1 MREGGLKIS
10 NKKEE
15 IRLIAEERLREKTDK
30 LENIPKEV
38 DALIHE
44 LEVHQIELEMQNEEL
59 RDSRAELEKL
69 HDKYYDLYDFAP
81 VGYFTID
88 LSTKIT
94 EVNTTGADLLGFP
107 KETII
112 ERFFRWYVTNESKE
126 YFQYHFNK
134 AFKEMY
140 KQVFE
145 IGLIKKNGIIFDAH
159 IEILP
164 YFENK
169 NKPFRS
175 NVLLKMAVVDITEQK
190 KLEKELKRSNEE
202 LKQFAYVASHDL
214 QEPLRTIASFTQLLA
229 KRYQGKLDQDA
240 DEFIE
245 YIIEAS
251 IRMKQQIEDLLE
263 FSRVMTRGGEF
274 KKFNVK
280 EALKTEIS
288 SLKALIDENNAEITC
303 DSLPELYADPR
314 QISRLFQNLITN
326 SIKFKK
332 PDESPKIH
340 ISCKKDEKAN
350 EYVFS
355 VSDNGIGMEFQYTD
369 RIFTI
374 FQRLHTRD
382 KYAGTGIGLAV
393 AKKIVERHGGHIWV
407 ESEFGKGSTFYFTIP
422 LWEKGERERET

>member
-1 MREGGLKIS
+1 M
-10 NKKEE
+10 
-15 IRLIAEERLREKTDK
+15 
-30 LENIPKEV
+30 
-38 DALIHE
+38 
-44 LEVHQIELEMQNEEL
+44 HQIELEMQNEEL

-69 HDKYYDLYDFAP
+69 HEKYYDLYDFAP

-88 LSTKIT
+88 LTTKIT
-94 EVNTTGADLLGFP
+94 EINTTGADLLGFP

-112 ERFFRWYVTNESKE
+112 EKFFRWYVTAESIE
-126 YFQYHFNK
+126 SFQHHFNK
-134 AFKEMY
+134 SFKEMD

-145 IGLIKKNGIIFDAH
+145 IGLIKKNGTIFDAH

-169 NKPFRS
+169 NKPFAS
-175 NVLLKMAVVDITEQK
+175 DILLKVAVVDITEQK

-229 KRYQGKLDQDA
+229 RRYEGKIDKDA

-251 IRMKQQIEDLLE
+251 VRMKQQIEDLLE

-280 EALKTEIS
+280 DILSEEIS
-288 SLKALIDENNAEITC
+288 SLKTLIDENNAQITC

-332 PDESPKIH
+332 PNEPPKIH
-340 ISCKKDEKAN
+340 ISCKKDEKDN
-350 EYVFS
+350 KYVFS
-355 VSDNGIGMEFQYTD
+355 VSDNGIGMEPQYTD

-382 KYAGTGIGLAV
+382 KYGGTGIGLAV

-407 ESEFGKGSTFYFTIP
+407 ESELNKGSTFYFTIP
-422 LWEKGERERET
+422 LGERGERERET